1 MPPNLGYLTWDWVAG
16 SRRGLLH
23 ESAVMVSSQRSGLHT
38 EHLGRV
44 TPTLIIVEARVTSAP
59 RSSAGRPHALITGS
73 KWSHNIDNDAAC
85 LPPVVEEGG
94 SGWDSIQERDEALMQ
109 KPRWYSEVDPVQSRY
124 DSRGH
129 R

>member
-1 MPPNLGYLTWDWVAG
+1 M
-16 SRRGLLH
+16 H
-23 ESAVMVSSQRSGLHT
+23 ESSAMASPHRSGLHT
-38 EHLGRV
+38 KYMGRV
-44 TPTLIIVEARVTSAP
+44 TPTLIHVADRVTSAP
-59 RSSAGRPHALITGS
+59 RSSAGRPNALITGS

-94 SGWDSIQERDEALMQ
+94 SGWGSTQERDEALMQ